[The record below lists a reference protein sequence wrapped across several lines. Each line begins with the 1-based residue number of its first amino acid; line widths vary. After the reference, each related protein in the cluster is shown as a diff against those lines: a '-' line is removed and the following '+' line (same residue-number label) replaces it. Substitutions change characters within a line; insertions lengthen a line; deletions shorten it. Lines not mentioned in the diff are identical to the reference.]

1 MQNFR
6 QPYWKMIRYY
16 TPHVIRHTLLHPP
29 YVIRIRLLHPWEIW
43 LVAFRIYHICK
54 IKLMLSKYM
63 ISSFMI
69 GGTVP
74 ILCIIS
80 LCLFRPKSTCGG
92 LKLALFIGAVLP
104 TYFLLGLCCPLT
116 FYWGC
121 AAHLLFIGAVLPT
134 YFLLGLCCP
143 LTFYSFSVFVIIHV
157 IVVIV
162 LFKVWIIMLL

>member
-1 MQNFR
+1 
-6 QPYWKMIRYY
+6 
-16 TPHVIRHTLLHPP
+16 
-29 YVIRIRLLHPWEIW
+29 
-43 LVAFRIYHICK
+43 
-54 IKLMLSKYM
+54 M

-92 LKLALFIGAVLP
+92 LKLALFIGVVLPTYFLLGLCCPLTFYWGCAAHLLFIGVVLPTYFLLGLCCPLTFYWGCAAHLLFIGVVLP

-134 YFLLGLCCP
+134 YFLFIFCICYHSC
-143 LTFYSFSVFVIIHV
+143 YSGHCFI
-157 IVVIV
+157 
-162 LFKVWIIMLL
+162 